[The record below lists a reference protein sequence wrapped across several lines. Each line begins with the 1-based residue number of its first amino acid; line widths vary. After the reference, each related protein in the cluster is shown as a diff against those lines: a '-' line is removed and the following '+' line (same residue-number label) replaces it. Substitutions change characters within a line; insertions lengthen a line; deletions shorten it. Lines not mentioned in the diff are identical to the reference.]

1 VETEIRWDNED
12 MRNLFASTLVVAA
25 AGILS
30 AAAAAQQSS
39 TQSPAST
46 TSKPAT
52 TSAPKGAVNSQ
63 TAGAPK
69 TGQGGAAGKKQ
80 GATPGAAPVL
90 KTERDKRSYAIGLNI
105 GMKVANELKAGG
117 VDMDSVVLARGI
129 RDSLT
134 GAKHLMTDEEVK
146 TALTALE
153 TELREK
159 ARAEYEATANA
170 NKKEGDDFLAA
181 NKSKEGIQTLPSGLQ
196 YKVLKAGTGPK
207 PAATDKVS
215 CNYKGSFLDG
225 KEFDSSEKHGGKPVT
240 FGVSEV
246 IRAWT
251 EALQLMP
258 VGSKWQLFVPS
269 DLAYGARGAGQEI
282 GPNKALV
289 FEVELVSIEPKA
301 EAKPDAAK
309 PDGKPEAAKPDNSKE
324 AKPEKKPQTAPN
336 SN

>member
-1 VETEIRWDNED
+1 
-12 MRNLFASTLVVAA
+12 MRKLFSSTLAFAA

-30 AAAAAQQSS
+30 GSVMMAQQSS
-39 TQSPAST
+39 TPAPAT

-52 TSAPKGAVNSQ
+52 SSTPKNGATGQNA
-63 TAGAPK
+63 TPAK
-69 TGQGGAAGKKQ
+69 TGQGAAAAKK
-80 GATPGAAPVL
+80 PGAAAGAATLL
-90 KTERDKRSYAIGLNI
+90 KTEKDKRSYAVGLNI
-105 GMKVANELKAGG
+105 GAKVASELKAGG
-117 VDMDSVVLARGI
+117 VDMDSTILARGI

-146 TALTALE
+146 TSLAALE

-159 ARAEYEATANA
+159 ARAEYEAMAAT

-181 NKSKEGIQTLPSGLQ
+181 NKSKEGVQTLPSGLQ
-196 YKVLKAGTGPK
+196 YKVLKAGSGPK

-215 CNYKGSFLDG
+215 CNYKGAFLDG
-225 KEFDSSEKHGGKPVT
+225 KEFDSSERHGGKPVT

-246 IRAWT
+246 IKGWT

-269 DLAYGARGAGQEI
+269 DMAYGPRGAGQEI
-282 GPNKALV
+282 GPNKALI

-301 EAKPDAAK
+301 ETKPDAEKPQAAKPEAKPDTK
-309 PDGKPEAAKPDNSKE
+309 
-324 AKPEKKPQTAPN
+324 PN

>member
-1 VETEIRWDNED
+1 
-12 MRNLFASTLVVAA
+12 MRKHFSCTVVMAATAILFGAA
-25 AGILS
+25 VN
-30 AAAAAQQSS
+30 AQQSS
-39 TQSPAST
+39 TQAPAS

-52 TSAPKGAVNSQ
+52 STTPKSSTTGQSDGA
-63 TAGAPK
+63 AK
-69 TGQGGAAGKKQ
+69 TGQA
-80 GATPGAAPVL
+80 GATAKKPGAATGTATLL
-90 KTERDKRSYAIGLNI
+90 KTAKDKRSYAIGLNI
-105 GMKVANELKAGG
+105 GAKVANELKAGG
-117 VDMDSVVLARGI
+117 VDMDSAILARGI

-134 GAKHLMTDEEVK
+134 GGKHLMTDEEVK

-159 ARAEYEATANA
+159 ARAEYEAMAAA

-181 NKSKEGIQTLPSGLQ
+181 NKSKEGVQTLPSGLE
-196 YKVLKAGTGPK
+196 YKILKAGTGPK
-207 PAATDKVS
+207 PAATDNVS
-215 CNYKGSFLDG
+215 CNYRGTFLNG
-225 KEFDSSEKHGGKPVT
+225 KEFDSSEKHGGKPAT

-246 IRAWT
+246 IKGWT

-282 GPNKALV
+282 GPNTALI

-301 EAKPDAAK
+301 EAKPDAGKPDAK
-309 PDGKPEAAKPDNSKE
+309 PEGSKPE
-324 AKPEKKPQTAPN
+324 AKPETKPN

>member
-1 VETEIRWDNED
+1 
-12 MRNLFASTLVVAA
+12 MKKLFSSTLVITA

-30 AAAAAQQSS
+30 GATATAQQSS
-39 TQSPAST
+39 TQSPAA
-46 TSKPAT
+46 SKPAT
-52 TSAPKGAVNSQ
+52 SSAPTSAASGQ
-63 TAGAPK
+63 TAGAAK
-69 TGQGGAAGKKQ
+69 AGQGANAAKKPGATTGAA
-80 GATPGAAPVL
+80 TLL
-90 KTERDKRSYAIGLNI
+90 KTAKDKRSYAIGLNI
-105 GMKVANELKAGG
+105 GAKVANELKAGG
-117 VDMDSVVLARGI
+117 VDMDSAVLARGI

-146 TALTALE
+146 SSLTALE

-159 ARAEYEATANA
+159 ARAEYEARAAA
-170 NKKEGDDFLAA
+170 NKKQGDDFLTT
-181 NKSKEGIQTLPSGLQ
+181 NKSKEGVQTLPSGLQ

-207 PAATDKVS
+207 PVGTDKVS
-215 CNYKGSFLDG
+215 CNYKGTFLDG

-246 IRAWT
+246 IKGWT

-282 GPNKALV
+282 GPNTALI

-301 EAKPDAAK
+301 EEKPDATKSDGKPDAAK
-309 PDGKPEAAKPDNSKE
+309 PEAAKPETK
-324 AKPEKKPQTAPN
+324 PN